1 MTITEAFIVDYG
13 CGNFSSLRTWL
24 KTHQLCSW
32 LIRSKN
38 DFASLSSTS
47 LLILP
52 GVGHFARAMS
62 VLHEREMIDDLQAL
76 KGNIPILGICLGAQ
90 LMFEGSSEAPGT
102 HGLSWLQ
109 GQCTHLPSDQ
119 TPRLGW
125 YRSSVL
131 AEGEATTESLPSL
144 NGYFYYNH
152 CYKMPGISSNSFKLH
167 ANSDGCLA
175 SFVSSHHL
183 VGVQFHPERSQLKG
197 RDFLA
202 ELVKSITLL

>member
-1 MTITEAFIVDYG
+1 MTIREAFIVDYG
-13 CGNFSSLRTWL
+13 CGNFSSLRAWL
-24 KTHQLCSW
+24 KTHQLSSW
-32 LIRSKN
+32 LIRSKK
-38 DFASLSSTS
+38 DFASLSSKS

-62 VLHEREMIDDLQAL
+62 VLHEREMIDDLQDL

-90 LMFEGSSEAPGT
+90 LMFEGSSEAPGIC
-102 HGLSWLQ
+102 GLSWLQ
-109 GQCTHLPSDQ
+109 GHCTHLPSEQ

-125 YRSSVL
+125 YRSSLL
-131 AEGEATTESLPSL
+131 AGGEPATECLSSL

-152 CYKMPGISSNSFKLH
+152 CYKMPSVAADSIQLQ
-167 ANSDGCLA
+167 ATSDGCLA
-175 SFVSSHHL
+175 SFASSHHL

-202 ELVKSITLL
+202 ELVKFII

>member
-24 KTHQLCSW
+24 KSYQISSW
-32 LIRSKN
+32 LIRSNK
-38 DFASLSSTS
+38 DFTYISSKS

-52 GVGHFARAMS
+52 GVGHVGRAMS
-62 VLHEREMIDDLQAL
+62 VLQERDMIGNLQDL

-90 LMFEGSSEAPGT
+90 LMFEGSFEAPGI
-102 HGLSWLQ
+102 HGLSWMQ
-109 GQCTHLPSDQ
+109 GLCTHLPSDQ

-131 AEGEATTESLPSL
+131 EGREATTECLSSL
-144 NGYFYYNH
+144 NGYFYFNH
-152 CYKMPGISSNSFKLH
+152 CYRMPNSHSDSVILQ
-167 ANSDGCLA
+167 ASSDGCVS
-175 SFVSSHHL
+175 SFVTPHHI

-197 RDFLA
+197 RKLLA
-202 ELVKSITLL
+202 ELANFFV